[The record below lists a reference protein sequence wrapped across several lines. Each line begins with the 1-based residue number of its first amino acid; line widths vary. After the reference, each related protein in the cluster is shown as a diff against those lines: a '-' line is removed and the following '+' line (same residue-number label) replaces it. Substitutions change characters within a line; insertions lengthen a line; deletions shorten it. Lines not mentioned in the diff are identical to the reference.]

1 MSGAE
6 RASETGDESFASGAE
21 RSEDSNRCP
30 AGSGVRLVSASMSAL
45 APHGGWPGLISTLI
59 AGQDLTSEAAGD
71 ALSEILTGDAT
82 AAQIAGFVVALRA
95 KGESTDELYGLLSA
109 AMSEAKIVPLTDVE
123 RSEAVDIVGTGGD
136 GSNSVNVSTMAAIVI
151 AAAGTPVC
159 KHGNRSAS
167 SKSGA
172 ADVLEH
178 LGVAIE
184 QTPEG
189 VAECVRRAGI
199 GFCFAPAFHPAF
211 RFAGAPR
218 REMGVPTAF
227 NMIGPMANPGRVR
240 NQVIGVADPAFAPAM
255 LGALDRQGVTSAWVV
270 HGAGLDELTTTGVS
284 SVWSLM
290 DGTVDEFSV
299 DAAEYGLA
307 PAMLDDLRGGESD
320 ENAAAVRRVLAGDLG
335 PHRDVVVLNAGAA
348 LTVAGSADDLD
359 AGIAMAQAAIDDG
372 RGERTL
378 DEFVRVSRNQ
388 VAG

>member
-1 MSGAE
+1 
-6 RASETGDESFASGAE
+6 
-21 RSEDSNRCP
+21 
-30 AGSGVRLVSASMSAL
+30 MSAL
-45 APHGGWPGLISTLI
+45 APYGGWPGVISTLI
-59 AGQDLTSEAAGD
+59 AGQDLTSDAAGD

-82 AAQIAGFVVALRA
+82 SAQIAGFVVALRA
-95 KGESTDELYGLLSA
+95 KGESADELYGLLAA
-109 AMSEAKIVPLTDVE
+109 AMSEAKIVPFTAGE
-123 RSEAVDIVGTGGD
+123 RAAAVDIVGTGGD
-136 GSNSVNVSTMAAIVI
+136 GSNSVNVSTMAAIVV

-240 NQVIGVADPAFAPAM
+240 NQVIGVADPAYAPAM

-284 SVWSLM
+284 RVWSLA
-290 DGTVDEFSV
+290 DGDVDEFRV
-299 DAAEYGLA
+299 DAAEHDLA
-307 PAMLDDLRGGESD
+307 PATLDDLRGGEPH
-320 ENAAAVRRVLAGDLG
+320 ENAEAVRRVLAGDHG

-348 LTVAGSADDLD
+348 LTVAGAAVDLA
-359 AGIAMAQAAIDDG
+359 AGIGMAQAAIDDG
-372 RGERTL
+372 RGARTL
-378 DEFVRVSRNQ
+378 DEFVRVSRTQ
-388 VAG
+388 VGE